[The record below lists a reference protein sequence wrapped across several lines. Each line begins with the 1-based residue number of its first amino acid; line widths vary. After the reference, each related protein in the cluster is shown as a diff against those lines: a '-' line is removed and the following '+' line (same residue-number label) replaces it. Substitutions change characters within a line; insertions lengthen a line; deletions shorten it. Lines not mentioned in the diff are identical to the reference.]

1 MMEVRLLGCIEVD
14 VEGSA
19 VRIGAAKARWLFAF
33 LALHVGRSRSVESII
48 DALWGEHPPSS
59 APNLVQGYVSA
70 LRKIV
75 GREHIRTTENG
86 YALVI
91 EDSAVDV
98 VRFQELVR
106 RARSVGT
113 SEPHA
118 ALKLLDE
125 ALAFWE
131 GTPFGEGPPEGPLA
145 AASARLTEQRLEAA
159 ELHAQTLL
167 DLGDHYEAIAEL
179 AELIEQHPY
188 REALRATLALALYRN
203 DRQVDALRCLAEA
216 RRVLADDLGV
226 SPGRRLVEVEH
237 QILNHDPALAARA
250 ARQVAAPTSLA
261 MVGRAAEFA
270 RLQHRLA
277 QTPNGAQQTIFVGG
291 EPGIG
296 KTTLAREVARTSAD
310 NDTVVLVGRC
320 DEHVAVPYR
329 PFIEALTDHVRSIG
343 DDAAEALMKQRWE
356 VASEVVPWLRTSRA
370 SGPQSESRQS
380 PATEIAL
387 LERFDTICWMLQ
399 QIRGSR
405 RLILILE
412 DLHWADSA
420 TLRLLHYMTAGH
432 RLAGSMIIGTHRTT
446 EPAELFD
453 DILADLR
460 TEPQVERMTL
470 TGLPPK
476 DLMLL
481 MPTGPLSVDDEFAKW
496 VYRETDGNPFFAA
509 EIIDHIAAT
518 GSRDGVPV
526 GVTEVVQ
533 RRLRRLSTETQMLL
547 EYAAVLG
554 EAAPVGLLRQFA
566 GVVPD
571 VPRALAE
578 ATRAGILT
586 HVDHGER
593 QYQFTHA
600 IIRKAA
606 TASISV
612 LHLEDLHVAAAKAW
626 ASQPPSDGI
635 NLTIASHLL
644 AAGTAAGIHEA
655 VRAFAEAGAG
665 SDRTGAKVEAVK
677 WYDRALSCLPDNDPR
692 RAPLRLRRFVAA
704 QAAWHWLHGDYGTP
718 IQPIDQT
725 SKAPRRRRDGES
737 KPI

>member
-1 MMEVRLLGCIEVD
+1 MEVRLLGCIEVD

-19 VRIGAAKARWLFAF
+19 VRIGAAKARWLLAF

-48 DALWGEHPPSS
+48 DALWGEHAPSS
-59 APNLVQGYVSA
+59 APNLVQGYVSD
-70 LRKIV
+70 LRKVV
-75 GREHIRTTENG
+75 GREHIQTTENG

-98 VRFQELVR
+98 VRFQGLVR
-106 RARSVGT
+106 RARSFET
-113 SEPHA
+113 AEPHV

-125 ALAFWE
+125 ALAFGA
-131 GTPFGEGPPEGPLA
+131 GTPFGEAAPDGPLA
-145 AASARLTEQRLEAA
+145 AASARLTEQRVEAA

-167 DLGDHYEAIAEL
+167 DLGEHRDAIVEL
-179 AELIEQHPY
+179 DELIEQHPY
-188 REALRATLALALYRN
+188 REGLRATLAVALYRS

-226 SPGRRLVEVEH
+226 SPGRRLVEVEQ
-237 QILNHDPALAARA
+237 QILSHDAALVAPPV
-250 ARQVAAPTSLA
+250 RQVAAATPLT

-277 QTPNGAQQTIFVGG
+277 QTVNGAQQTIFVGG

-296 KTTLAREVARTSAD
+296 KTTLVREVARTSVD

-343 DDAAEALMKQRWE
+343 DDASEALMRQRWD
-356 VASEVVPWLRTSRA
+356 VAAEVVPWLKTLRVSGDESNGRQLPA
-370 SGPQSESRQS
+370 SDM
-380 PATEIAL
+380 TL
-387 LERFDTICWMLQ
+387 LERFDTVCWMLH
-399 QIRGSR
+399 QIRGGR

-420 TLRLLHYMTAGH
+420 TLRLLHYLTAGH
-432 RLAGSMIIGTHRTT
+432 RLPGSMIIGTHRTT
-446 EPAELFD
+446 EAAELFD

-470 TGLPPK
+470 SGLPAK

-481 MPTGPLSVDDEFAKW
+481 MPTGPLSADDEIAGW
-496 VYRETDGNPFFAA
+496 VFRETDGNPFFAV

-533 RRLRRLSTETQMLL
+533 RRLRRLSTETQILL

-554 EAAPVGLLRQFA
+554 DAAPLALLRQFA

-571 VPRALAE
+571 VPKALAE

-586 HVDHGER
+586 EVDHGER

-606 TASISV
+606 TASISA

-626 ASQPPSDGI
+626 ASQPQSDGI
-635 NLTIASHLL
+635 TVTVASHFL
-644 AAGTAAGIHEA
+644 AAGTAAGIDEA
-655 VRAFAEAGAG
+655 VQAFTEAGAE
-665 SDRTGAKVEAVK
+665 SDRTGAKVEAVN
-677 WYDRALSCLPDNDPR
+677 WYDRALTHLPDNDPR
-692 RAPLRLRRFVAA
+692 RAPLRLKRFVAA

-718 IQPIDQT
+718 G
-725 SKAPRRRRDGES
+725 PR
-737 KPI
+737 

>member
-14 VEGSA
+14 LDGSA
-19 VRIGAAKARWLFAF
+19 IRIGAAKARWLLAF
-33 LALHVGRSRSVESII
+33 LALPVGRSRSVDSII
-48 DALWGEHPPSS
+48 DALWGEHAPSS
-59 APNLVQGYVSA
+59 APNLVQGYVSD
-70 LRKIV
+70 LRKVV
-75 GREHIRTTENG
+75 GREHIKTTENG
-86 YALVI
+86 YALDI
-91 EDSAVDV
+91 ADTAVDV
-98 VRFQELVR
+98 VRFQELLR
-106 RARSVGT
+106 RARSVET
-113 SEPHA
+113 AEPHV

-125 ALAFWE
+125 ALAL
-131 GTPFGEGPPEGPLA
+131 GASTPFGEVPPDGPLA
-145 AASARLTEQRLEAA
+145 AASARLTEQWVEAA

-167 DLGDHYEAIAEL
+167 DLGDHHDAIAEL
-179 AELIEQHPY
+179 DELIEQHPY
-188 REALRATLALALYRN
+188 REGLRATLAVALYRS
-203 DRQVDALRCLAEA
+203 DRQVDALRCLADA

-226 SPGRRLVEVEH
+226 SPGRRLVEVEQ
-237 QILNHDPALAARA
+237 QILNHDAALAARA
-250 ARQVAAPTSLA
+250 VRQVVAPISLT

-277 QTPNGAQQTIFVGG
+277 QTANGAQQTIFIGG

-296 KTTLAREVARTSAD
+296 KTTLAREVARTSVD

-343 DDAAEALMKQRWE
+343 DDAAEALMGQRWE
-356 VASEVVPWLRTSRA
+356 VATEVVPWLRTSRV
-370 SGPQSESRQS
+370 SGRESVRRQS
-380 PATEIAL
+380 PVTDITL

-420 TLRLLHYMTAGH
+420 TLRLLHYLAAGH
-432 RLAGSMIIGTHRTT
+432 RLPGAMIIGTHRTT

-470 TGLPPK
+470 SGLPAK
-476 DLMLL
+476 DLMML
-481 MPTGPLSVDDEFAKW
+481 MPAGPLSTNDEIASW
-496 VYRETDGNPFFAA
+496 VYRETDGNPFFAV
-509 EIIDHIAAT
+509 EIIDHISAT

-526 GVTEVVQ
+526 GVTEVVE

-554 EAAPVGLLRQFA
+554 EAAPVGLLRKFA

-571 VPRALAE
+571 VPKALAE

-586 HVDHGER
+586 EVDHGER

-606 TASISV
+606 TASMSV
-612 LHLEDLHVAAAKAW
+612 LHLEDLHVAAANAW
-626 ASQPPSDGI
+626 ASQPQSDGV
-635 NLTIASHLL
+635 TVTVASHFL
-644 AAGTAAGIHEA
+644 AAGTAAGLPEA
-655 VRAFAEAGAG
+655 VQAFTEAGSE

-677 WYDRALSCLPDNDPR
+677 WYDRALSRLPDDDPR
-692 RAPLRLRRFVAA
+692 RAPLRLKRFVAA
-704 QAAWHWLHGDYGTP
+704 QAAWHWLHGDYGTL
-718 IQPIDQT
+718 DAG
-725 SKAPRRRRDGES
+725 SWVAP
-737 KPI
+737 